1 MHGIIRSEW
10 SWVGSN
16 RSGFPLGAAF
26 LLTLMLSVW
35 LGGIQNNLC
44 LGPDGLFPGL
54 QVHRL
59 ALHAISHEELFS
71 LVYSAALLV
80 VLGQSQERRLG
91 TAAFLALS
99 LFSMVLPPLLYVIVL
114 SLFGGQYG
122 RICGYSA
129 AHLTMFTA
137 QCGRLKQRRLLR
149 FIPAWSLPWLLLLV
163 STVLMTDSSILLH
176 LCAICVGHC
185 YSPAVIGR
193 LQQAEKL
200 AVWGVLPARA
210 FISSSPRDCLPTS
223 IARQRP
229 APFRESL
236 STGQSASS
244 HRPHWE
250 VSHPGPPQ
258 PWPPSPASDWL
269 MEEPAAATQLQL
281 LDEELLRAGI
291 LASLQDTPEGPGDK
305 VEVPK
310 SSVSSLRLQQL
321 EKMGFPT
328 EKAVVALAAT
338 GKLDGAISLLIDDR
352 IGQEA
357 VVTSKGKSQS

>member
-1 MHGIIRSEW
+1 MHGIISSEW
-10 SWVGSN
+10 FWVGSK
-16 RSGFPLGAAF
+16 RPGFPLGTTF
-26 LLTLMLSVW
+26 LLTLIVSVW
-35 LGGIQNNLC
+35 LGGIQSNLC
-44 LGPDGLFPGL
+44 LGPDGLFPGI

-59 ALHAISHEELFS
+59 ALHAISHEELFP
-71 LVYSAALLV
+71 LVYSAALLLW
-80 VLGQSQERRLG
+80 LGQCQERWMG
-91 TAAFLALS
+91 TLTFLALS
-99 LFSMVLPPLLYVIVL
+99 LLSMALPPLLYVLVL
-114 SLFGGQYG
+114 SLGGGQTG

-137 QCGRLKQRRLLR
+137 QCGHLKQRRLLR
-149 FIPAWSLPWLLLLV
+149 WVPVWSLPWLLLLV
-163 STVLMTDSSILLH
+163 STVLMSDTSILLH
-176 LCAICVGHC
+176 VCAVCVGHC

-210 FISSSPRDCLPTS
+210 FISSSSRDWLPTS
-223 IARQRP
+223 ITTQRH
-229 APFRESL
+229 APFLQSL
-236 STGQSASS
+236 SVGQSASS
-244 HRPHWE
+244 HRPDWE
-250 VSHPGPPQ
+250 DSHPVPPQ
-258 PWPPSPASDWL
+258 PWPSPVSDWL
-269 MEEPAAATQLQL
+269 MEGAATTSQVQL

-291 LASLQDTPEGPGDK
+291 LASLQDTSEGPGDK

-352 IGQEA
+352 VGAEA